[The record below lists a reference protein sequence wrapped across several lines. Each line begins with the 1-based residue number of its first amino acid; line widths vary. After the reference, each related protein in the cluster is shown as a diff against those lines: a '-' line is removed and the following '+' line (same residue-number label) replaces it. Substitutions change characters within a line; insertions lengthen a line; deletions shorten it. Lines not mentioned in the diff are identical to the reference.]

1 MIFPVNNNS
10 EYTDDSTYLEPRIA
24 ELILKDSVLIDEVMQ
39 FENKKRKVQEI
50 LKQLQQLAQS
60 IELTIENVEA
70 DQLTIKVEG
79 SQISL
84 QQLQKLF
91 QSGEFTEVSGVT
103 VKQFNLVN
111 LNNYQGDEITQI
123 DENDPQFHLIER
135 IMSQGGNDEDLREAN
150 LSGAILNNANLIL
163 ADLREANLMGIDLS
177 GANLMGAD
185 LSGADLLG
193 ANLTGANLTGAK
205 LTEANLKGADLGD
218 AMLQEADL
226 SWADLSEVNLIGA
239 NLTQANL
246 KGAILS
252 DSLLS
257 HTNLSQANLSEAHLN
272 RSIISKTNLS
282 GSILSQTDLSEA
294 YVSGANLNQASLD
307 NINVIHAQFV
317 DNEGIDESVKQDFM
331 KHEAI
336 FKAQVTESTDI

>member
-1 MIFPVNNNS
+1 MIFTVNTNS
-10 EYTDDSTYLEPRIA
+10 EYTDNSTYLEPTIA
-24 ELILKDSVLIDEVMQ
+24 EIILTESLLTDQVVQ

-50 LKQLQQLAQS
+50 LDHLQQLAQS

-79 SQISL
+79 SKVTL
-84 QQLQKLF
+84 QQLQQLF
-91 QSGEFTEVSGVT
+91 HSGEFTKVSGVT
-103 VKQFNLVN
+103 VKKFDLLKNHCLLSDN
-111 LNNYQGDEITQI
+111 IAPI
-123 DENDPQFHLIER
+123 DKDDPQFCLIEK
-135 IMSQGGNDEDLREAN
+135 IMSQGGNDQDLRDAN
-150 LSGAILNNANLIL
+150 LSGAILTNVNLIL

-205 LTEANLKGADLGD
+205 LTDANLKGADLGD
-218 AMLQEADL
+218 AILEEADL
-226 SWADLSEVNLIGA
+226 QWADLSEVNLIGA

-257 HTNLSQANLSEAHLN
+257 HTNFSQANLSEAILS
-272 RSIISKTNLS
+272 RSILSQTNLS
-282 GSILSQTDLSEA
+282 GSNLSETDLRDAYISGTDLS
-294 YVSGANLNQASLD
+294 QASLQ
-307 NINVIHAQFV
+307 NIKGSLQ
-317 DNEGIDESVKQDFM
+317 S
-331 KHEAI
+331 
-336 FKAQVTESTDI
+336 